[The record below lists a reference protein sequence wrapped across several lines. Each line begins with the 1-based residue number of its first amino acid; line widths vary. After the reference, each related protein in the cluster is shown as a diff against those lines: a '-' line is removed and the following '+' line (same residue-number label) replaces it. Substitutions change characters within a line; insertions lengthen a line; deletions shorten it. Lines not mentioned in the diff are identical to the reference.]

1 MGRKGEKQI
10 IYPPEIKLEAIR
22 LHFEEGV
29 PHRSIMNQL
38 GITSDVI
45 DAWLREYSEG
55 RRDFSTN
62 KSKPHLTYTP
72 EIKLEAAKL
81 HVEMGFTYKD
91 IMSKLGIVSKAALSG
106 WVYRYRQGEREFSDL
121 RKLNSTGRGKS
132 DPNDTEGG
140 PKTKQLEAKI
150 RRLEMENALLKKV
163 WEELRG

>member
-1 MGRKGEKQI
+1 MGNKGEQQSS
-10 IYPPEIKLEAIR
+10 YPPEIKLEAIR

-29 PHRSIMNQL
+29 PHQSIMIKL

-45 DAWLREYSEG
+45 NAWLREYSE
-55 RRDFSTN
+55 RRDFSTDLS
-62 KSKPHLTYTP
+62 KSRLTYTP
-72 EIKLEAAKL
+72 EIKLEAVRL
-81 HVEMGFTYKD
+81 HVEMGLTYKD
-91 IMSKLGIVSKAALSG
+91 VMSKLGIVSKAGLRG

-121 RKLNSTGRGKS
+121 RGLNSTGRGKS
-132 DPNDTEGG
+132 DPNDTEER